1 MHMKIIASSNKIINK
16 RNVLS
21 MHWFR
26 SAILISS
33 DFKLFLANIV
43 AI

>member
-1 MHMKIIASSNKIINK
+1 MHMKIIALSNKIINK

-21 MHWFR
+21 MHWFK

-33 DFKLFLANIV
+33 DFKLLFANII